1 MTIPRVLFIAV
12 VLCACAIIAAGA
24 GGAAAAA
31 DTGRTHIILVG
42 ATGDLAKRYLW
53 PSLLKLHRKG
63 HLGARVRIFGAATS
77 APDSARGGGALTKAL
92 DALADK
98 ECGGGGAKD
107 GKATKK
113 ATKCRAQVAA
123 FRALVSYA
131 QLRGEDHYGALDARI
146 KDELAAL
153 GGDGDGDDSVGVA
166 DAGRLFYL
174 AIPPQFF
181 GDAARAI
188 NARCR
193 PAAGG
198 GGWLRAVFEKP
209 FGRDLESAEEL
220 SAGLTAHLAPREVLL
235 IDHYLGKARKKIIL
249 HASWAKWQM
258 AEMRTWQF

>member
-1 MTIPRVLFIAV
+1 MNSRALLLGA
-12 VLCACAIIAAGA
+12 LCTLAIVRGTASESPS
-24 GGAAAAA
+24 
-31 DTGRTHIILVG
+31 DDSGRTHVVLVG

-63 HLGARVRIFGAATS
+63 QLGRDVRIFGAATS

-92 DALADK
+92 DALADA
-98 ECGGGGAKD
+98 ECGDAGGDVDGA
-107 GKATKK
+107 AL
-113 ATKCRAQVAA
+113 CRADVDR

-146 KDELAAL
+146 RAELAEAA
-153 GGDGDGDDSVGVA
+153 GGDGAAPVR

-188 NARCR
+188 HARCR
-193 PAAGG
+193 PDAAG

-209 FGRDLESAEEL
+209 FGRDLASAEAL
-220 SAGLTAHLAPREVLL
+220 SAGLTAHLAPHEVLPVERSPPNAPETL
-235 IDHYLGKARKKIIL
+235 
-249 HASWAKWQM
+249 
-258 AEMRTWQF
+258 